1 MTSFDF
7 IVLAIL
13 AVSSVLGL
21 LRGLL
26 KEVLSL
32 IAYVL
37 AFMAAIWWGP
47 RMSGWLEAY
56 IDNALLRTGTAY
68 GVVFLVAL
76 LLVGLLNVT
85 ASLLIQKTG
94 LTPADHGLGMLF
106 GFLRGLVLV
115 LALVTLA
122 GYTELPHETWWQE
135 ARLSGAAVSA
145 VQSIKNL
152 LPPSLASWLPY

>member
-26 KEVLSL
+26 KEILSL

-47 RMSGWLEAY
+47 KMSVWLEAY

-68 GVVFLVAL
+68 GVVFLTAL

-85 ASLLIQKTG
+85 ANLLIQKTG

-122 GYTELPHETWWQE
+122 GYTELPQEAWWRE
-135 ARLSGAAVSA
+135 ARLSGAAVGA
-145 VQSIKNL
+145 VQSVKGF